1 MKVRELMTSDVQVC
15 GPRDDLNR
23 AAQIMW
29 DHDCGVVPVVDAER
43 RPIGMLTD
51 RDVCMAAYTQGKL
64 LGAIHVEEVMSRE
77 VQACGPDDPV
87 ADAEAA
93 MRERRV
99 RRLPVVDAAGKLVG
113 ILSLNDIARR
123 AVLERG
129 KRRGAPA
136 LEEVSETLASVCRP
150 WCEIEGEGARGA
162 SRSKQAA
169 AVLVPR
175 GSR

>member
-1 MKVRELMTSDVQVC
+1 MQVRELMTRDVVVC
-15 GPRDDLNR
+15 GARDDLNR
-23 AAQIMW
+23 AAKIMW
-29 DHDCGVVPVVDAER
+29 DHDCGVVPVVDAES

-64 LGAIHVEEVMSRE
+64 LGAIRVEQAMSRDPKT
-77 VQACGPDDPV
+77 CGADDPV

-123 AVLERG
+123 AVKERG
-129 KRRGAPA
+129 KRRGGPA

-150 WCEIEGEGARGA
+150 WCELEGEGAARAKPG
-162 SRSKQAA
+162 A

-175 GSR
+175 GNR